1 MEGSLM
7 GGLEIRELEAFLAL
21 AEELHFGRAG
31 ARLYVSQSRVSQL
44 LRALE
49 RRVGGALVE
58 RTSRTVRLTALGADF
73 FAELRPAYAA
83 LRATVDAA
91 RAAARGMDGILRIG
105 FQGAGNDHL
114 MAAVEFFQ
122 RRHPDCSVELTEIP
136 LADPFGAVR
145 RAEVDAAVVLLP
157 MGERDLVLGSVFV
170 GQSQTLAVSS
180 SHPLAG
186 RAALSVEDIAEVPLV
201 AVRAPAP
208 EYWRR
213 AQTLDVTPEG
223 RTVRP
228 GPEVATLE
236 EGLAAVAAG
245 RGAMLLCHPTAE
257 SHRRRPVTFVPVAG
271 IAESRLGLVW
281 HRYRETPGVR
291 AFSRAVAATKGT
303 EGVPLVTVDAS

>member
-1 MEGSLM
+1 M

-49 RRVGGALVE
+49 RRVGGQLVE
-58 RTSRTVRLTALGADF
+58 RTSRTVQLTPLGADF
-73 FAELRPAYAA
+73 LAELRPAYAA
-83 LRATVDAA
+83 LRATVDGA

-122 RRHPDCSVELTEIP
+122 RRHPDCVVDLAEIA

-157 MGERDLVLGSVFV
+157 VGERNLVLGPVFA
-170 GQSQTLAVSS
+170 GQPQTLAMAS

-186 RAALSVEDIAEVPLV
+186 RAELSVEDIAEFPLV
-201 AVRAPAP
+201 GVRAPAP

-228 GPEVATLE
+228 GPEVGTLE

-257 SHRRRPVTFVPVAG
+257 SHRRRPVTFVPVIG
-271 IAESRLGLVW
+271 IPESRLGLVW
-281 HRYRETPGVR
+281 HRYRETPRVR
-291 AFSRAVAATKGT
+291 AFSRAVAATKRA
-303 EGVPLVTVDAS
+303 EGVRMVTMEVS

>member
-31 ARLYVSQSRVSQL
+31 ERLYVSQSRVSQL

-49 RRVGGALVE
+49 RRVGGRLVE
-58 RTSRTVRLTALGADF
+58 RTSRTVRLTPLGTDFLAD
-73 FAELRPAYAA
+73 LRPAYAA
-83 LRATVDAA
+83 LRATVNDA
-91 RAAARGMDGILRIG
+91 RAAARGVDGILRIG
-105 FQGAGNDHL
+105 FQGAGDDHL
-114 MAAVEFFQ
+114 MAAVELFQ
-122 RRHPDCSVELTEIP
+122 RRHPECSAELVEIP
-136 LADPFGAVR
+136 LADPFGPLR

-157 MGERDLVLGSVFV
+157 MGERDLVLGSVFA
-170 GQSQTLAVSS
+170 GQPQTLAVAGA
-180 SHPLAG
+180 HPLAG
-186 RAALSVEDIAEVPLV
+186 RAEVSVEELAEVALIG
-201 AVRAPAP
+201 VRAPAP

-213 AQTLDVTPEG
+213 AQALDVTPEG

-228 GPEVATLE
+228 GPEVGTLE

-257 SHRRRPVTFVPVAG
+257 SHRRRPVVFVPVTG

-281 HRYRETPGVR
+281 HRYRETPRVR
-291 AFSRAVAATKGT
+291 AFARAVAATKGT
-303 EGVPLVTVDAS
+303 GNVRSVTTEAS

>member
-58 RTSRTVRLTALGADF
+58 RTSRTVRLTPLGADF
-73 FAELRPAYAA
+73 LAELRPAYAA

-157 MGERDLVLGSVFV
+157 MGERDLVLGSVFA
-170 GQSQTLAVSS
+170 GQPQTLAVPS
-180 SHPLAG
+180 SHPFAG
-186 RAALSVEDIAEVPLV
+186 RPALSVEDIAEVSLV
-201 AVRAPAP
+201 GVRAPAP

-228 GPEVATLE
+228 GPEVGTLE

-257 SHRRRPVTFVPVAG
+257 SHRRRPVTFVPVTG

-281 HRYRETPGVR
+281 HRYRETPRVR
-291 AFSRAVAATKGT
+291 AFSRAVAATKAT
-303 EGVPLVTVDAS
+303 EGVPLVTVDAP

>member
-1 MEGSLM
+1 M

-31 ARLYVSQSRVSQL
+31 ARLYVSQSRMSQL

-58 RTSRTVRLTALGADF
+58 RTSRTVRLTPLGADF
-73 FAELRPAYAA
+73 LAELRPAYAA

-157 MGERDLVLGSVFV
+157 MGERDLVLGSVFA
-170 GQSQTLAVSS
+170 GQPQTLAVSS

-228 GPEVATLE
+228 GPEVGTLE

-257 SHRRRPVTFVPVAG
+257 SHRRRPVTFVPVTG

-291 AFSRAVAATKGT
+291 AFSRAVTATKGT